1 MACFFSYDSFAKY
14 SLYVKF
20 LLNLRFNTFCFM
32 NVLQIITSASDLV
45 TSREQTRAGFISF
58 ALEKNKKASPLVAE
72 AKSLHAMAKIAAAP
86 SDLLRIVE
94 IRRALLTAS
103 GLSDKSLQHLTE
115 GDKTEAINR
124 LIKEFLEPEGEY
136 FVDALVYR
144 YLLIKGDSLGG
155 SMRNLVGSLA
165 QQKLIRTFISNLSL
179 MGISFLWTDV
189 KSKEWY
195 RGVPSASIEGDIK
208 ALYWNYNGNDRII
221 AFNLTIPIVGKNV
234 DITLFD
240 ARPIDY
246 NEGKIVRFNDR
257 FVMAGELKGGIDPAG
272 ADEHWKTGN
281 SALNRIRS
289 AFDSVEIPIKT
300 AFIAAAIEQSMA
312 QEIYNQLTTETLSYA
327 ANLTVDDQLVHF
339 CDWAIK
345 L

>member
-1 MACFFSYDSFAKY
+1 MD
-14 SLYVKF
+14 
-20 LLNLRFNTFCFM
+20 
-32 NVLQIITSASDLV
+32 VLQIITSASDLV
-45 TSREQTRAGFISF
+45 TSKEQTRAGFITF

-72 AKSLHAMAKIAAAP
+72 AKSLHAMAKVAKTPAELLNIA
-86 SDLLRIVE
+86 E
-94 IRRALLTAS
+94 IRKALLTAS

-115 GDKTEAINR
+115 ADKTEAINR

-155 SMRNLVGSLA
+155 SMRNLVGALA
-165 QQKLIRTFISNLSL
+165 QQKLIRTFISNLTL
-179 MGISFLWTDV
+179 MGIDFLWTDV

-195 RGVPSASIEGDIK
+195 KGNPTAPIEGDIK
-208 ALYWNYNGNDRII
+208 AIYWNYNGNDRIL
-221 AFNLTIPIVGKNV
+221 AFNLTIPLVGKNV

-240 ARPIDY
+240 AKPIDY

-281 SALNRIRS
+281 TALNRIRN
-289 AFDSVEIPIKT
+289 AFDTVEIPIKT
-300 AFIAAAIEQSMA
+300 AFIAAAIEDSMSE
-312 QEIYNQLTTETLSYA
+312 EIFNQLKSETLSYA

-345 L
+345 LQ